1 MESGTELAV
10 LQSTSDGVIL
20 NVRVIPRA
28 GKAGVAG
35 LRGDALLVR
44 LTAPPVEGAANA
56 ELIEVLAD
64 AFKMPKRAVAI
75 VGGER
80 SRTKRVRLQGIEAS
94 TVRSR
99 IERLVAQ

>member
-1 MESGTELAV
+1 M

-44 LTAPPVEGAANA
+44 LTAPPIEGAANA

-75 VGGER
+75 VGGDR

-94 TVRSR
+94 TVRSH
-99 IERLVAQ
+99 IERLGAQ